1 VKALVTFVCR
11 TPTPTREKSNG
22 HPRKANICALPCGSM
37 TKVEL
42 EEELSEVRNDKQ
54 RPKSGKDYS
63 AKVTPC
69 RNQPNQTCNEWS

>member
-1 VKALVTFVCR
+1 
-11 TPTPTREKSNG
+11 
-22 HPRKANICALPCGSM
+22 M